1 MTTATVTNDRPQ
13 RKQLCD
19 QIDRLDGIL
28 DALGE
33 GLNSAIA
40 DAAREGTRL
49 AVRDAIVE
57 ILTDPTLRT
66 RLHEASAPE
75 PPAAPVVPFMPKKPG
90 LWACLKAK
98 CGQAVAAVGQTASD
112 LVNGAANAVQVVTQ
126 AATNSLHALQALGSL
141 KKLVLVGV
149 GVGMAVGAAS
159 FLAPHAVSAAVSG
172 LGGAVAA
179 TAIQIG
185 VWTRRVFRAFTTA

>member
-13 RKQLCD
+13 RKQLSD
-19 QIDRLDGIL
+19 QLDRLDGIL
-28 DALGE
+28 DALSE
-33 GLNSAIA
+33 GLNGAVT

-75 PPAAPVVPFMPKKPG
+75 PPVLPPQKPG
-90 LWACLKAK
+90 WWSRLKAK
-98 CGQAVAAVGQTASD
+98 AGQVVAAVGQTASD
-112 LVNGAANAVQVVTQ
+112 LLNGAANGVQTVTK
-126 AATNSLHALQALGSL
+126 ATTNSLRGVQALGSL
-141 KKLVLVGV
+141 KKLILVGV
-149 GVGMAVGAAS
+149 GVGIAVGAAS

-172 LGGAVAA
+172 IIGAVAA
-179 TAIQIG
+179 TAVQVG
-185 VWTRRVFRAFTTA
+185 VWTRRAFRAFATA